1 MVLRTEGIIVKVS
14 VLFSDHTPDSI
25 HDLYQDIVCELW
37 RSYAGFRHASSE
49 NTWVYRVALNT
60 ARRHRRRLRRTPV
73 TVSLDNT
80 RLDSLAAEARD
91 ELLERLYE
99 LIERLPDRYRN
110 LAYLYLD
117 NLPLRDIAAVLNVS
131 ENTVKQR
138 IKYMK
143 QKLIKMKE
151 DEER

>member
-1 MVLRTEGIIVKVS
+1 MVLRTEGIIMRIC
-14 VLFSDHTPDSI
+14 VLFSDRTSDGI

-37 RSYAGFRHASSE
+37 RGYAGFRHASSE
-49 NTWVYRVALNT
+49 NTWVYRVALNA
-60 ARRHRRRLRRTPV
+60 ARRHHRRQRRIPV
-73 TVSLDNT
+73 TVSLDST
-80 RLDSLAAEARD
+80 RFDTLAAEARD

-99 LIERLPDRYRN
+99 LIERLPDRYKT
-110 LAYLYLD
+110 LAYLYID

>member
-1 MVLRTEGIIVKVS
+1 MVLRTEGIIMRIC
-14 VLFSDHTPDSI
+14 VLFSDRTSDGI
-25 HDLYQDIVCELW
+25 HDLYQDIVCDLW
-37 RSYAGFRHASSE
+37 RGYSSFRHASSE
-49 NTWVYRVALNT
+49 NTWVYRVALNA
-60 ARRHRRRLRRTPV
+60 ARRHHRRQRRIPV
-73 TVSLDNT
+73 TVSLDST
-80 RLDSLAAEARD
+80 RFDTLAAEARD

-99 LIERLPDRYRN
+99 LIERLPDRYKT
-110 LAYLYLD
+110 LAYLYID

-151 DEER
+151 DEEL

>member
-1 MVLRTEGIIVKVS
+1 MVLRTEGIIMRIC
-14 VLFSDHTPDSI
+14 VLFSDRTSDGI
-25 HDLYQDIVCELW
+25 HDLYQDIVCDLW
-37 RSYAGFRHASSE
+37 RGYAGFRHASSE
-49 NTWVYRVALNT
+49 NTWVYRVALNA
-60 ARRHRRRLRRTPV
+60 ARRHHRRQRRIPV
-73 TVSLDNT
+73 TVSLDST
-80 RLDSLAAEARD
+80 RFDTLAAEARD

-99 LIERLPDRYRN
+99 LIERLPDRYKT
-110 LAYLYLD
+110 LAYLYID

>member
-1 MVLRTEGIIVKVS
+1 MVLRTEGIIMRIC
-14 VLFSDHTPDSI
+14 VLFSDRTSDGI

-37 RSYAGFRHASSE
+37 RGYAGFRHASSE
-49 NTWVYRVALNT
+49 NTWVYRVALNA
-60 ARRHRRRLRRTPV
+60 ARRHHRRQRRIPV
-73 TVSLDNT
+73 TVSLDST
-80 RLDSLAAEARD
+80 RFDTLAAEARD

-99 LIERLPDRYRN
+99 LIERLPDRYKT
-110 LAYLYLD
+110 LAYLYID

-143 QKLIKMKE
+143 QKLIKMTE